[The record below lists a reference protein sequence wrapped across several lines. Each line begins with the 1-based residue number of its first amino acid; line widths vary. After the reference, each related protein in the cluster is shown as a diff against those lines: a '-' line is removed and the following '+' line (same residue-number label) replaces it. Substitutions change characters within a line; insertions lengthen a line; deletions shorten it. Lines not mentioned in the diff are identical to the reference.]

1 MINKLIEIYEKS
13 NCDILKLD
21 DSIDNSDIYDLLEAI
36 LDEINNNDSGITE
49 DECNF
54 VNYFTLNCVP
64 EPRNVS
70 EQLKYLSFKSKIN
83 FIDGVIT
90 PSLEDGVAYD
100 ISNYKY
106 IYTDRD
112 VCIVKNGEI
121 TQEAMIIYRNVFII
135 NVTDNIL
142 TINAKEGTDIS
153 NFALLSKS
161 IYTPVL
167 PE

>member
-1 MINKLIEIYEKS
+1 MINKLIEIYEKI
-13 NCDILKLD
+13 NYDILKLD
-21 DSIDNSDIYDLLEAI
+21 DNIDNSDIYDLLEAV
-36 LDEINNNDSGITE
+36 LNEINNSDTSLTE

-54 VNYFTLNCVP
+54 VNYFILNYIP

-83 FIDGVIT
+83 FIDAVIT

-106 IYTDRD
+106 IYTHRD

-121 TQEAMIIYRNVFII
+121 TREAMSVYGDRLII
-135 NVTDNIL
+135 NVTDKIL
-142 TINAKEGTDIS
+142 TINAKEGIDIS

-161 IYTPVL
+161 IYIPVL

>member
-1 MINKLIEIYEKS
+1 MINKLIEIYEKF
-13 NCDILKLD
+13 NYDILKLD
-21 DSIDNSDIYDLLEAI
+21 DSIDNSDIYDLLEAVI
-36 LDEINNNDSGITE
+36 NEINNSDISLTE
-49 DECNF
+49 DERNF
-54 VNYFTLNCVP
+54 LKYEIFNCAP

-83 FIDGVIT
+83 FIDAIIT

-106 IYTDRD
+106 IYTDRG

-121 TQEAMIIYRNVFII
+121 TQEAMIVYWDRLII

-142 TINAKEGTDIS
+142 TINAKEDIDIS

-161 IYTPVL
+161 IYIPSHLT
-167 PE
+167 

>member
-13 NCDILKLD
+13 NYDILKLD
-21 DSIDNSDIYDLLEAI
+21 DSIDNSDIYDLLEAV
-36 LDEINNNDSGITE
+36 LNEFNNSDSSITE

-54 VNYFTLNCVP
+54 VRYFMLNCVP

-83 FIDGVIT
+83 FIDDVIT

-106 IYTDRD
+106 IYTDMD

-121 TQEAMIIYRNVFII
+121 TQEAMIAYGDVFII

-153 NFALLSKS
+153 NFGLLSKS

-167 PE
+167 AG